1 MEPSPLNGLEPSC
14 RRGFEKVDVRVNLL
28 GNFTYE
34 ITRRRAGNESDLEKE
49 AHFLR
54 FFFFFGKHIEAYLAL
69 LLRFSDV

>member
-54 FFFFFGKHIEAYLAL
+54 FFFFWKTYRSL
-69 LLRFSDV
+69 LSTASEIF